1 MSKVTIYD
9 VAGAAKVSLAT
20 VSRVLNNPEKVKP
33 ETRNRVNKIIKDLG
47 YRANAIARGLAS
59 RKSTTVGVLLSDVT
73 RASVAEML
81 AGILDIAKK
90 YEYTIK
96 LFALGVD
103 DDVDEVLRS
112 VISEQV
118 DGVLYLNDE
127 LDEAEIKKI
136 VEVFLDNLVPVVFCN
151 VFADNEDVPTVAIDY
166 EKAAYQITKRMIDN
180 GKKKIY
186 LASTARRYS
195 INEKKELGYQ
205 KAIEEANLTSHIIRT
220 TGDTEK
226 NRPFFQEIIK
236 NEEIDA
242 LIGVRDS
249 IALSFLNVAREAGYK
264 VPDDIMVS
272 GFQNTKYTLLSRPL
286 MTCVD
291 MPVYDLGAVSMRL
304 LTKFMKNEEV
314 SEKKILLPHDLVIRQ
329 TA

>member
-33 ETRNRVNKIIKDLG
+33 ETRDRVNKIIKDLG

-81 AGILDIAKK
+81 DGILDIAKK
-90 YEYTIK
+90 YDYTIK
-96 LFALGVD
+96 LFSFGVND
-103 DDVDEVLRS
+103 DLDDTLRS

-127 LDEAEIKKI
+127 LDDSEIKKI
-136 VEVFLDNLVPVVFCN
+136 VDGFLDNMVPVVFCN
-151 VFADNEDVPTVAIDY
+151 VITDDENVPVVAIDY
-166 EKAAYQITKRMIDN
+166 EQAAYQITKRMIEN

-186 LASTARRYS
+186 FASTARRYS
-195 INEKKELGYQ
+195 INAKKELGYQ
-205 KAIEEANLTSHIIRT
+205 KAMEEANLTSHIIRT
-220 TGDTEK
+220 TGDTSK
-226 NRPFFQEIIK
+226 NRPYFKEVLQT
-236 NEEIDA
+236 EEIDA
-242 LIGVRDS
+242 FIGSRDS
-249 IALSFLNVAREAGYK
+249 IALSFLNVAQEEGFH
-264 VPDDIMVS
+264 VPDDIMVA
-272 GFQNTKYTLLSRPL
+272 GFQNTKYALLSRPL
-286 MTCVD
+286 MTCVN

-304 LTKFMKNEEV
+304 LTKFMKDESV
-314 SEKKILLPHDLVIRQ
+314 TEKKILLPHDLVIRQ